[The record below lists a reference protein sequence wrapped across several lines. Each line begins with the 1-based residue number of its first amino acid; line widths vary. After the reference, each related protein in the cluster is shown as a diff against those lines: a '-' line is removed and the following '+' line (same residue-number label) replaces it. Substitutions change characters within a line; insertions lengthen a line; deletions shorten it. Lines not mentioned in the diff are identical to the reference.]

1 MVYDEGFEL
10 RFEHE
15 TFFAFSKYELNS
27 DENYAKDDDD
37 EQTKGYRSKC
47 DETFKGWFII
57 NGKYGCFVGKKR
69 DKLKDNTEFI
79 SKLQEHKNMRIV
91 QRDDLVNDKKVNV
104 MTPLEEKKQEKPTE
118 DEKKGFLDRFKK
130 DLSLYDIP
138 HTNYLFKTYEENEVF
153 HPDLSFIQIVNN
165 V

>member
-1 MVYDEGFEL
+1 MTGEYYTLHDYNLDSYDR
-10 RFEHE
+10 RFAIID
-15 TFFAFSKYELNS
+15 T
-27 DENYAKDDDD
+27 
-37 EQTKGYRSKC
+37 RSAN
-47 DETFKGWFII
+47 D
-57 NGKYGCFVGKKR
+57 R
-69 DKLKDNTEFI
+69 LKDNTEFI